1 MSVEASIQNQDKK
14 LVVKFYTYVR
24 SRPHYVNGK
33 EYKRFFALIPSRS
46 DASKLLNAIF
56 SNLENR
62 ELKDIR
68 LVDDYRV
75 FFIPSASVYTERT
88 RASGKTLRFTIP
100 TLIGEHLVNKEVF
113 VYGYVSKGDSS
124 VKRIDSKTYHVIA
137 IFDAKIVKSSKAS
150 IPVRFSSVIPI
161 GKYVEVDIIADDTI
175 KSVEAIT
182 YKNGSYRG
190 QQLVSLLF
198 DRDEV
203 SEFASKRVT
212 LVVKVA

>member
-1 MSVEASIQNQDKK
+1 MSVGAPIQNQDKK

-24 SRPHYVNGK
+24 SRPYYVNYK

-46 DASKLLNAIF
+46 DASKLLNTIF

-68 LVDDYRV
+68 IADDHRV
-75 FFIPSASVYTERT
+75 FSIPSASLYTERA
-88 RASGKTLRFTIP
+88 RASGRTLRFTIP
-100 TLIGEHLVNKEVF
+100 TMIGEHLVDKEVY
-113 VYGYVSKGDSS
+113 VYGYVGKGDGS
-124 VKRIDSKTYHVIA
+124 VKRIDGKTYHVIA
-137 IFDAKIVKSSKAS
+137 IFDAKIVKSSKAT

-161 GKYVEVDIIADDTI
+161 GKYVEVDVIADDMI

-190 QQLVSLLF
+190 QQLVSLVF

-203 SEFASKRVT
+203 SEFVGKRVT